1 MSKRSWSQGTTLT
14 PPGVKRQKVSGVRV
28 KIRTTRSTGSQTTQT
43 GPGTKIPRG
52 IKGSANTFLPKKRKF
67 TFVYSDMV
75 SVSALAAGGYQ
86 GHAFNGNGLF
96 DPDDTGTGHQ
106 PRGFDQMKA
115 IYRTYNVKAS
125 AIRVRFV
132 GTSTGAGVVCGLF
145 ADASSDTNPTTG
157 YIYDVLE
164 IYKNN
169 GILSNTDGSKA
180 IVELSDRRTTK
191 SMQYSKESDASEAL
205 MTANPSNTWLWR
217 IIVWNAHPTAAF
229 TGQIFVDL
237 VYEAVF
243 SEPVEP
249 LYS

>member
-1 MSKRSWSQGTTLT
+1 MSQKRAWSQGAYVGATQEMPKRVRLT
-14 PPGVKRQKVSGVRV
+14 VVPKKKTKKVKKS
-28 KIRTTRSTGSQTTQT
+28 
-43 GPGTKIPRG
+43 GPGTKVSRALI
-52 IKGSANTFLPKKRKF
+52 GSANVFLPKKKRF
-67 TFVYSDMV
+67 TFSYSDMV
-75 SVSALAAGGYQ
+75 TVNGLAAGAFQ
-86 GHAFNGNGLF
+86 GHAFNGNGLY

-115 IYRTYNVKAS
+115 LYRTYKVNAS
-125 AIRVRFV
+125 TIRVRFV

-145 ADASSDTNPTTG
+145 ADASSDSNPTTA

-169 GILSNTDGSKA
+169 AILSNTDGSRS
-180 IVELSDRRTTK
+180 IVELTDRRTTT
-191 SMQYSKESDASEAL
+191 SMQYNKESDSSEAL
-205 MTANPSNTWLWR
+205 MTANPGNTWLWR
-217 IIVWNAHPTAAF
+217 IIVWNAHTSAAF

-237 VYEAVF
+237 TYEAEF